1 MGYCRN
7 LIVPRLQPKL
17 GSMCSSLKIATQ
29 EWGRLGVPIATS
41 KISNQLILDLAH
53 RSCLADPGGLFE
65 TDVVFCLNSKRLGG
79 IVYL

>member
-1 MGYCRN
+1 MGY
-7 LIVPRLQPKL
+7 
-17 GSMCSSLKIATQ
+17 
-29 EWGRLGVPIATS
+29 WGRLGVPSATS

-53 RSCLADPGGLFE
+53 RSCLADSGGLFE